1 MDQPRPGRGP
11 RAECQKPC
19 VRVGRDRYQSIELH
33 SHMPFGILELA
44 LLLLAGSVLVV
55 VIFRVLKLPALLGYL
70 LLGIAVGPHAI
81 GLVPD
86 NEGMPY
92 LAEFGIVFLMFTIGL
107 EFNLSKLM
115 TMRRVVFGLGAAQV
129 LASVLLCVAVSMAF
143 GYGWRPGIVLGGI
156 LAMSSTAILAKM
168 LTERLEINSAHG
180 RQIIGILLFQDLAVV
195 PFLILFPAIAQND
208 AAVVRDL
215 LVALVRAGVV
225 LVLILTVGQKV
236 MRGWFTLVAR
246 QKSSELFVIN
256 VLMITLGLAWLTNLA
271 GLSLA
276 LGAFLAGMLISETQY
291 RYHVEEDIKPFRDV
305 LLGLFFITVG
315 ARLNVSVLFTD
326 GVWVLVLLAVLLA
339 GKAALIFGL
348 SRLFRTDTSVS
359 LRTGLALAG
368 AGEFGLVLLSEAAR
382 LQLMPGGVT
391 QIVLAALVLSML
403 VSPFIIEYSERLVRR
418 FSAAEWMNRAMVLHN
433 IAIQTMGAERHVI
446 ICGYGRSG
454 QNLARF
460 LEQEKINFIALD
472 IDPQRVR
479 EAAAAGESVVF
490 GDAARREVLIAAGL
504 LRADA
509 LVVSYAD
516 TRSALAILAVVQ
528 ERRPGMPVIV
538 RTLDDSDIDQLKEA
552 GAAEVVAEILEG
564 SLMLATHALMLL
576 GVPLNRVL
584 RRIRDTR
591 EQRYGLFRGFYRG
604 VTDEVGDESDRL
616 QPRLHSVMLP
626 AGAAAVGRTLK
637 ELDLGR
643 MRVEVTAL
651 RRRNIRNSMPDQDT
665 ALAEGDV
672 VVLRGKQEDLA
683 EAEIFL
689 MQG

>member
-1 MDQPRPGRGP
+1 MT
-11 RAECQKPC
+11 
-19 VRVGRDRYQSIELH
+19 
-33 SHMPFGILELA
+33 FGILEFVLM
-44 LLLLAGSVLVV
+44 LLAAAVVVV
-55 VIFRVLKLPALLGYL
+55 VIFRILQLPALLGYL
-70 LLGIAVGPHAI
+70 LLGIAIGPHAI

-86 NEGMPY
+86 NEGMRH

-107 EFNLSKLM
+107 EFSLPKLL

-129 LASVLLCVAVSMAF
+129 LATVLLCIGVAALL
-143 GYGWRPGIVLGGI
+143 GHGWRTGVVLGGI

-168 LTERLEINSAHG
+168 LVERLEINSAHG

-195 PFLILFPAIAQND
+195 PFLILYPSIAQND
-208 AAVVRDL
+208 EAVVREL
-215 LVALVRAGVV
+215 LWALVRAGVV
-225 LVLILTVGQKV
+225 LFLILTIGQKL
-236 MRGWFTLVAR
+236 MRSWFTLVAR

-291 RYHVEEDIKPFRDV
+291 RYQVEEDIKPFRDV

-315 ARLNVSVLFTD
+315 TRMNVAVLLTD
-326 GVWVLVLLAVLLA
+326 GHWVAMLLVGLLA
-339 GKAALIFGL
+339 GKTAVIFGL
-348 SRLFRTDTSVS
+348 SRLFRADASVS
-359 LRTGLALAG
+359 LRAGLALAG
-368 AGEFGLVLLSEAAR
+368 AGEFGLVLVSEAA
-382 LQLMPGGVT
+382 QLELLPAGMT

-403 VSPFIIEYSERLVRR
+403 VSPFIIEHSERLVRR
-418 FSAAEWMNRAMVLHN
+418 FSAAEWMNRAMALHN
-433 IAIQTMGAERHVI
+433 IAIQTMAAERHVI

-460 LEQEKINFIALD
+460 LEQEKVAFIALD

-528 ERRPGMPVIV
+528 ERRPGLPVIV
-538 RTLDDSDIDQLKEA
+538 RTLDDSDIDRLKEA

-584 RRIRDTR
+584 RRIRETR

-604 VTDEVGDESDRL
+604 VTDEVDDENDRQ

-626 AGAAAVGRTLK
+626 PGSAAVGRTLRN
-637 ELDLGR
+637 LDLR
-643 MRVEVTAL
+643 RLHVEVTAL
-651 RRRNIRNSMPDQDT
+651 RRRNIRSSMPDPET
-665 ALAEGDV
+665 VLAEGDV
-672 VVLRGKQEDLA
+672 LVLRGGQEELA
-683 EAEIFL
+683 DAEIFL